1 MKTLILFTLFLVSS
15 IGIFGQVNSN
25 YHYVNGYTRQDGTQ
39 VQGHY
44 RTNPNATNTDN
55 YSTKPNT
62 NPWTGK
68 PGTIEPDN
76 YSYPSTYS
84 TPTYTPSYTPTYT
97 PSPSYSN
104 SSYSSYNYSYSNS
117 TKTKEIQY
125 HNKYSFD
132 DKLAIE
138 QLLFKLGYNPGLVD
152 GVITDSTIYAIQL
165 LQSFIGV
172 QSDGKFGD
180 ITLSKLIEI
189 SETNK

>member
-1 MKTLILFTLFLVSS
+1 MKTLILFALFLVSS
-15 IGIFGQVNSN
+15 IAIFGQVNSN
-25 YHYVNGYTRQDGTQ
+25 YHYVNGYTRSDGTK
-39 VQGHY
+39 VQGYY

-84 TPTYTPSYTPTYT
+84 TPTYTPSYTP
-97 PSPSYSN
+97 SPTTYSN
-104 SSYSSYNYSYSNS
+104 TYYSSYNTSYSNS
-117 TKTKEIQY
+117 TKTEEIQY

-138 QLLFKLGYNPGLVD
+138 KLLFNLGFNPGLVD
-152 GVITDSTIYAIQL
+152 GVITDSTISAIQL
-165 LQSFIGV
+165 LQFEIGV
-172 QSDGKFGD
+172 LADGKFGD
-180 ITLSKLIEI
+180 ITLNKIVEI
-189 SETNK
+189 LK